1 MSLTWSSFLQRD
13 QIHSI
18 KDALSYISAPQSVQV
33 TSVTRPGAILDAT
46 QTVHIDSLPLILVLH
61 LKRFL
66 YDANA
71 GGVGKVGKQV
81 SFTPEL
87 EIGNGAYPPAL
98 FSLSRSVPL
107 NTLPPLLDIVAPGR
121 KIPSTRYKLFGGKPP
136 PPPSCT

>member
-1 MSLTWSSFLQRD
+1 
-13 QIHSI
+13 
-18 KDALSYISAPQSVQV
+18 
-33 TSVTRPGAILDAT
+33 
-46 QTVHIDSLPLILVLH
+46 VHIDSLPLILVLH

-98 FSLSRSVPL
+98 FSISVCAAKH
-107 NTLPPLLDIVAPGR
+107 PPGLVRHCSSG
-121 KIPSTRYKLFGGKPP
+121 T
-136 PPPSCT
+136 